1 MELTQVLHRAVQ
13 QWPDTTATVFAD
25 RTRTWRESSAR
36 VARLAG
42 GLLELGVR
50 SGDRVALL
58 SSNSDIYHE
67 FILAACW
74 AGAVFVPINTRW
86 SPREIG
92 FSIKDSEARVLLVD
106 ETFAPLVP
114 ELRSRAACLETV
126 LCAGVAPTPGSML
139 SIEDVI
145 SAGRPIRDAHR
156 RGDALAAIYYT
167 GGTTGRPKGVMLSHH
182 GLMASTL
189 SAVATGHW
197 LRPGARY
204 LHAAPMFH
212 SADICG
218 WVSVNAVGGTHVFLP
233 RFDPAAVARA
243 VEQHRITE
251 MVVVPTMIQM
261 LIDAPEAADC
271 DLSSLRR
278 LFYGGSPITPSLL
291 DRVAARLP
299 GVELTQSY
307 AMTEMSPVMTLLA
320 PEEHRDP
327 RLRTSAGRA
336 APLVELRIANDEGHD
351 VPNGDI
357 GQILARGD
365 GLMLGYWNRPAETA
379 AALAG
384 GWMHTGDTGYLDDT
398 GYLFVVDR
406 IKDMIITGGE
416 NVYST
421 EVEKAL
427 DTHPGISACAVIGV
441 PDERWGERVHAVVVP
456 RAGAEPTPTELRD
469 HVRQLI
475 AGYKVP
481 RTFEFVAFVPL
492 SGAGKILKGEL
503 RRHHLADQ
511 ELQAK

>member
-25 RTRTWRESSAR
+25 RTRTWRESAAR
-36 VARLAG
+36 VERLAG
-42 GLLELGVR
+42 GLRELGVGP
-50 SGDRVALL
+50 GDRVAIL
-58 SSNSDIYHE
+58 SLNSDIYHE
-67 FILAACW
+67 FMLAACW
-74 AGAVFVPINTRW
+74 AGTVFVPINTRW
-86 SPREIG
+86 SPGEIG
-92 FSIKDSEARVLLVD
+92 FSLEDSEARVLLVD
-106 ETFAPLVP
+106 ETFALLIP
-114 ELRSRAACLETV
+114 ELRSRATCLETV
-126 LCAGVAPTPGSML
+126 LYAGVAPVPGGMISV
-139 SIEDVI
+139 EDVI
-145 SAGRPIRDAHR
+145 SAGRPIPDAR
-156 RGDALAAIYYT
+156 RGGDALAAIYYT
-167 GGTTGRPKGVMLSHH
+167 GGTTGRPKGVMLTHH
-182 GLMASTL
+182 SLLASTL
-189 SAVATGHW
+189 SAVATGDW

-243 VEQHRITE
+243 IEQHRITE

-261 LIDAPEAADC
+261 LIDAPEAADY

-278 LFYGGSPITPSLL
+278 LLYGGSPITPSLL

-299 GVELTQSY
+299 DVELTQSY

-320 PEEHRDP
+320 PDEHRDP

-336 APLVELRIANDEGHD
+336 APLVELRIADDQGHD
-351 VPNGDI
+351 VANGVI

-365 GLMLGYWNRPAETA
+365 GLMLGYWNRPEETA

-384 GWMHTGDTGYLDDT
+384 GWMHTGDTGYLDDA

-427 DTHPGISACAVIGV
+427 ATHPDVSACAVIGL
-441 PDERWGERVHAVVVP
+441 PDQRWGERVHAVVVP
-456 RAGAEPTPTELRD
+456 MAGAEPTPAELRD

-475 AGYKVP
+475 ATYKVP
-481 RTFEFVAFVPL
+481 RTFEFLESIPF
-492 SGAGKILKGEL
+492 SGAGKILKREL
-503 RRHHLADQ
+503 RQRHSVDR
-511 ELQAK
+511 ERQAK